1 MPLAL
6 RDGSPTEWRV
16 RRIGVVGPGIVG
28 MPMAAMLAHARI
40 RIGEESPAV
49 VTVVQR
55 ESTTSGWK
63 VGAINEGR
71 SPIGGVEPE
80 LDRLVAEAHEAGLL
94 RATHDYGELADAD
107 VVLVAVQTDRK
118 GDAPDYGPLME
129 ALTALATALRRK
141 PAGNVPVVIIE
152 STLAPSSMATVV
164 RAHFAR
170 HGLHDGR
177 DLLLGNSP
185 NRVMPGRLVERVR
198 TSDKIVAGLHPAT
211 AGLIRQLYS
220 HIVTEG
226 TLHPTNSLTAEVVKV
241 LENAYRDVRIA
252 YAAEVARD
260 CDERDVD
267 FYAVRDQ
274 VNERIAQTDRASSD
288 PSAVPTGGL
297 LVPTVGVGGHCLPK
311 DGVLLWWRALE
322 AGVDS
327 SHSLILGARRI
338 NDESPAALLAL
349 AERKFGALGGATVAL
364 LGVAYRADS
373 EDTRNSPT
381 LRLARLL
388 STHGCRVLLHDPY
401 VAPHDHNLVASGFA
415 GSFSRELA
423 PTLADAEY
431 VFICAGHAVYA
442 RELGEIVRMA
452 PKLKGVVDGFHV
464 VPHGATELA
473 GAPVAGIGRGREV
486 PSPTFVDAVERGFR
500 VMECGVANELAAIV
514 DFLNA
519 RYADRAADRVQVGE
533 VRRLAG
539 TCITGCAIVEPGPA
553 PRPDERAGL
562 TSRLVHHALR
572 VARPRKSGAV
582 KIRDE
587 GEAVRG

>member
-1 MPLAL
+1 MPLVL
-6 RDGSPTEWRV
+6 QDGTATDWRV
-16 RRIGVVGPGIVG
+16 RRIAVVGPGIVG
-28 MPMAAMLAHARI
+28 MPMAAMLAQAQI

-71 SPIGGVEPE
+71 SPIGGVEPD
-80 LDRLVAEAHEAGLL
+80 LDRLVREAHAAGLL
-94 RATHDYGELADAD
+94 RATHDYADLADAD

-118 GDAPDYGPLME
+118 GDAPDYGPLMD
-129 ALTALATALRRK
+129 ALTALAQALRRK
-141 PAGNVPVVIIE
+141 PADNIPLVIIE

-185 NRVMPGRLVERVR
+185 NRVMPGRLVERVM

-211 AGLIRQLYS
+211 AGLIRQLYA
-220 HIVTEG
+220 HIVTQG

-252 YAAEVARD
+252 FAAEVARD
-260 CDERDVD
+260 CDARDVD

-274 VNERIAQTDRASSD
+274 VNERLAQSDHASSD
-288 PSAVPTGGL
+288 PSVIPTGGL

-327 SHSLILGARRI
+327 SHSLILGARRV

-349 AERKFGALGGATVAL
+349 AEQKFGSLAGSTVAL

-401 VAPHDHNLVASGFA
+401 VAPHDQNLVASGFG

-423 PTLADAEY
+423 PTLAGAEY
-431 VFICAGHAVYA
+431 LFFCAGHAAYA
-442 RELGEIVRMA
+442 RELDAIVRMA
-452 PKLKGVVDGFHV
+452 PSLKGIVDGFHA
-464 VPHGATELA
+464 VPHAATEVA
-473 GAPVAGIGRGREV
+473 GVPVVGIGRGRQL

-500 VMECGVANELAAIV
+500 VVECGVANEVAALV

-519 RYADRAADRVQVGE
+519 RYADRAADRVQVSE

-539 TCITGCAIVEPGPA
+539 TCVTGCAIVEPGPA

-572 VARPRKSGAV
+572 VARPRRSGVA
-582 KIRDE
+582 KIRDD
-587 GEAVRG
+587 GEPVRS